1 MNSTSTPAEWT
12 QIKGKISS
20 KWSKFADS
28 DIEKFKDNME
38 AISDKIQKTY
48 GHSKEKA
55 DQEYSDFKKDLAAEA
70 ATRKS

>member
-1 MNSTSTPAEWT
+1 MNSASTSAEWT

-20 KWSKFADS
+20 KWSRLTDA
-28 DIEKFKDNME
+28 DIEKFRDNME

-55 DQEYSDFKKDLAAEA
+55 DQEYSDFKKDLAAEVA
-70 ATRKS
+70 NRKS